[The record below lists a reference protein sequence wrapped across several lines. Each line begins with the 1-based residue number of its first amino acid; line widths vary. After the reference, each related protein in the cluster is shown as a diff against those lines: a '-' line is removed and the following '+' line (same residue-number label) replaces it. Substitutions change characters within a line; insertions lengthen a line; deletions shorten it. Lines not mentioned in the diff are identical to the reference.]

1 MWVKARIIYL
11 GKNNTSKENCCASC
25 PPTKAQLGRF
35 IPTAKTQKSLVNC
48 PHSRALICGSTK
60 ILYGNETKQ
69 NTPKERGR
77 DNSKR
82 KIWEFNESL
91 FLCRHGKLLRD

>member
-1 MWVKARIIYL
+1 VQVAH
-11 GKNNTSKENCCASC
+11 

-35 IPTAKTQKSLVNC
+35 IPTTKTQKSLVNC

-69 NTPKERGR
+69 NTPKEKG
-77 DNSKR
+77 KR
-82 KIWEFNESL
+82 QFKEKNMGIQ
-91 FLCRHGKLLRD
+91 